1 MHETYIMRHNVF
13 GLALALFM
21 ITETLA
27 IQPSTAAAA
36 AATTTTTTT
45 MEKPISRFREKY
57 LEQIYNDHYHYTLN
71 RRSLE
76 DNDYDMCPD
85 YHKSATI
92 FSITGQQINRI
103 IRTCSVYVERKPAN
117 DIQYSPH
124 ESHYTILAQIT
135 VMDVIQFTSA
145 FICYTFEIGMYIMS
159 IILLCCST
167 ILIGIGILCS

>member
-27 IQPSTAAAA
+27 IQPPAAAAA
-36 AATTTTTTT
+36 AATTTTK
-45 MEKPISRFREKY
+45 EKPISRFREKY
-57 LEQIYNDHYHYTLN
+57 LEQIYNDQYHYTLT
-71 RRSLE
+71 RRSLD

-103 IRTCSVYVERKPAN
+103 ITTCGVYIERKPQN
-117 DIQYSPH
+117 DIQYTPP

-135 VMDVIQFTSA
+135 VMDVIQFTST

-167 ILIGIGILCS
+167 ILIGIGLLCS

>member
-1 MHETYIMRHNVF
+1 MRHNVF

-27 IQPSTAAAA
+27 IQPSAAA
-36 AATTTTTTT
+36 AATTTTLT
-45 MEKPISRFREKY
+45 EKPISRFREKY
-57 LEQIYNDHYHYTLN
+57 LEQLYNDHYHYTLN

-92 FSITGQQINRI
+92 FSITGQQINRVI
-103 IRTCSVYVERKPAN
+103 TTCGVYIERKPEN
-117 DIQYSPH
+117 DIQYSPP

>member
-1 MHETYIMRHNVF
+1 MRHNVF

-27 IQPSTAAAA
+27 IQPSAAA
-36 AATTTTTTT
+36 AATTTTLT
-45 MEKPISRFREKY
+45 EKPISRFREKY
-57 LEQIYNDHYHYTLN
+57 LEQLYNDHYHYTLN

-92 FSITGQQINRI
+92 FSITGQQINRVI
-103 IRTCSVYVERKPAN
+103 TTCGVYIERKPEN
-117 DIQYSPH
+117 DIQYSPP

-167 ILIGIGILCS
+167 ILIGIGIFCS